1 LSSPSTEEKL
11 NIFCKEIQQLDNSIR
26 FVGIANNL
34 GSLIATSYRKG
45 LIPLMNEQETSHYA
59 IQVVLRAATRED
71 FESKIGKLEYSI
83 GKYERII
90 RATVPIRLF
99 GSNDDQNK
107 FYYLL
112 NSFDLKSAVIDIIE
126 DKVMPFVEISQM
138 YFLICESCFWCVS
151 SSNLHFIKNPKCPD
165 NVKVSINSYQ
175 MSVTNA
181 RSQASAFTDSAIA
194 LECNSCNLI
203 ISDTMMPEMNGYEFV
218 KKAKEIDKKR
228 KQK

>member
-1 LSSPSTEEKL
+1 LPLSSSTEEKL

-45 LIPLMNEQETSHYA
+45 LTPLMNEQETSHYA

-83 GKYERII
+83 GKYERLI

-99 GSNDDQNK
+99 GKDDQSK

-112 NSFDLKSAVIDIIE
+112 LSFDLKSNVIDVIE
-126 DKVMPFVEISQM
+126 NKFMPFIE
-138 YFLICESCFWCVS
+138 
-151 SSNLHFIKNPKCPD
+151 KNNK
-165 NVKVSINSYQ
+165 N
-175 MSVTNA
+175 
-181 RSQASAFTDSAIA
+181 
-194 LECNSCNLI
+194 
-203 ISDTMMPEMNGYEFV
+203 FV
-218 KKAKEIDKKR
+218 
-228 KQK
+228 